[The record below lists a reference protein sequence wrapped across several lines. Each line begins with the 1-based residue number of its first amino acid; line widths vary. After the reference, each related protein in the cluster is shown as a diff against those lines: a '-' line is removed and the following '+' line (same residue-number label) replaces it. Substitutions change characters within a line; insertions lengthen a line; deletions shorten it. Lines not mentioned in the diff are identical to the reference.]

1 MLTSEDLKVR
11 GSLPVFIENEKPV
24 KKFCQ
29 VDASPHTSISQEESL
44 HAIFEKYGTRRIS
57 QTSPEEQA
65 MRKQQNDEMWK
76 YIKPHEKEA
85 ILYSCII
92 PFQYP
97 QLIKYTKSLS
107 SLYRTTLLTGP
118 KGSMKF
124 LSRVIRAVADY
135 YDVPMLSV
143 KFKVLSQTVDAS
155 SQKRK
160 GFHERQQ
167 VKFIGKGKRQREYFD
182 DIELGTRGV
191 VLYVKDSKAA
201 VNFEIG
207 ERSVGSFVD
216 VEYLGNIN
224 EEIPEYDQRI
234 VGRLEELTDKYGP
247 LVVSIFDIGYFN
259 ENQIFQDFK
268 AFLRNFKFTDNKSV
282 IFGTMATPPPQKTQ
296 SIQQLDPSLCMIGM
310 KEMRFVES
318 FPLFKNSKE
327 QQKSLSTVTK
337 LFGNCINV
345 TEPSSDL
352 LRTWKVM
359 VADDNKITRISKN
372 RSLLSNEAQKYGVKI
387 LQYPEDEMTEQLTQE
402 QVIKSLGHSIQYQN
416 NKGLNPKELPKDALA
431 YGLSLT
437 RVKKEVDFEEFDT
450 DNEFEKKLL
459 GDVIRAEDIA
469 VSFDDIGALEDVKKI
484 LNETITLP
492 LVRPELFFSKL
503 TQGAKGVLLFGPPG
517 TGKTMLAKAVATE
530 SKSNFIN
537 VSMSSLG
544 SKCSKKDENEFMAL
558 WDGIK
563 SKDMERVI
571 VMAATNRPFDL
582 DDAVLRRLSRRIL
595 VDLPNEKNR
604 ETILKKIL
612 RSEDVDENINFS
624 IISQESDGF
633 SGSDL
638 FSLCQIVAMRPI
650 KEFLKNEK
658 DKPFEQRDKNPKLRP
673 INTQD
678 FLDELKKISP
688 SVSKDSTSLNEL
700 RNWNTLYGEGS
711 SVASKR
717 LTYFL

>member
-1 MLTSEDLKVR
+1 MSHHNIGDSNSTNSSSEHSDNEER
-11 GSLPVFIENEKPV
+11 MFPDEDDEEDDEEEEDDDDDDYDEDDESSLPKNPLYPGEYPAPKQAKDYPTQPIIENLHDSKSNNFHWATLYSNNYSPKTIDIAQEKLFIGKGGSSHVALEDVNVEVSLVYIRPGEASLEITSTSGFVYVNQKPVRKGERVILQNKNEIGFYYSKTFIFTIFFNMHPSSHTQNIIPFDYSQIIPDNELPV

-29 VDASPHTSISQEESL
+29 IDAPPRSCVSQEESL

-97 QLIKYTKSLS
+97 HLIKYTKSLC

-143 KFKVLSQTVDAS
+143 KFKALGQTVDAS

-182 DIELGTRGV
+182 EIELGTRGI

-224 EEIPEYDQRI
+224 EEIPEYDQRVI
-234 VGRLEELTDKYGP
+234 GRLEELTDKYGP
-247 LVVSIFDIGYFN
+247 LIVSIFDIGSLN

-282 IFGTMATPPPQKTQ
+282 IFGTMVTPPPAPKTQ
-296 SIQQLDPSLCMIGM
+296 TVQQLEPSLCMIGM

-318 FPLFKNSKE
+318 FPLFKNAKE

-437 RVKKEVDFEEFDT
+437 RVKKEVDFEELDT

-459 GDVIRAEDIA
+459 GD
-469 VSFDDIGALEDVKKI
+469 F
-484 LNETITLP
+484 
-492 LVRPELFFSKL
+492 
-503 TQGAKGVLLFGPPG
+503 
-517 TGKTMLAKAVATE
+517 
-530 SKSNFIN
+530 
-537 VSMSSLG
+537 
-544 SKCSKKDENEFMAL
+544 
-558 WDGIK
+558 
-563 SKDMERVI
+563 
-571 VMAATNRPFDL
+571 
-582 DDAVLRRLSRRIL
+582 
-595 VDLPNEKNR
+595 
-604 ETILKKIL
+604 
-612 RSEDVDENINFS
+612 
-624 IISQESDGF
+624 
-633 SGSDL
+633 
-638 FSLCQIVAMRPI
+638 
-650 KEFLKNEK
+650 
-658 DKPFEQRDKNPKLRP
+658 
-673 INTQD
+673 
-678 FLDELKKISP
+678 
-688 SVSKDSTSLNEL
+688 
-700 RNWNTLYGEGS
+700 
-711 SVASKR
+711 
-717 LTYFL
+717 